1 MTHTKRIHN
10 VDTNEIIDVP
20 LTAQEIKELEAE
32 QALAA
37 KKLALLEEKKAQ
49 RALLLEKLG
58 ITEEEAR
65 LLLS

>member
-10 VDTNEIIDVP
+10 VETNEIIDVP
-20 LTAQEIKELEAE
+20 LTAEEIKELEAE

-49 RALLLEKLG
+49 RALLLQKLG
-58 ITEEEAR
+58 ITDEEAK

>member
-10 VDTNEIIDVP
+10 VETNEIIDVP
-20 LTAQEIKELEAE
+20 LTSEEIKELQAE
-32 QALAA
+32 QAKAA
-37 KKLALLEEKKAQ
+37 RKLALLEEKRIQ

-65 LLLS
+65 LLFS